1 MYLDEKLRIYEIGGG
16 CWKQSRDE
24 KRYKISVGRN
34 EERETRDL
42 KYFGGYY

>member
-1 MYLDEKLRIYEIGGG
+1 LDEKIKECEIGGG

-24 KRYKISVGRN
+24 KRYKISLGRTIG
-34 EERETRDL
+34 RETRDL